1 MWEFLRDWCHD
12 SETIVWARL
21 QLVLGA
27 IWAVLSSTDLAAVL
41 PAGYLP
47 YWLILSGV
55 VTEILRRS
63 RATDL

>member
-12 SETIVWARL
+12 SETIVWARV

-27 IWAVLSSTDLAAVL
+27 TWAILTSTDLSPIL
-41 PAGYLP
+41 PPAYLP
-47 YWLILSGV
+47 YWLIASGI
-55 VTEILRRS
+55 VTEVLRRA